1 MTQPI
6 CPQCHADLDDDLVA
20 STGSAECPF
29 CGADLAG
36 VDFGENSRKSV
47 SASAVAGNHPATSHG
62 RPAGSE
68 IEIVESTRDRLVI
81 HIPPGGK
88 RARGI
93 GCFAI
98 LWNGIVTVFTVV
110 GVFAVGQ
117 GNNDHPPLIFA
128 IPFLGIFWLVGLG
141 MAYWWVRMRFM
152 RLYLL
157 IDPSRVAIQRTL
169 FGRKSLKETHL
180 GPKPFAE
187 LVESYQENDVSVYA
201 VAIEGT
207 DRTAK
212 FGTPLSREEKD
223 WLVDTINTFF
233 GNETASQTG
242 IGEDADGNETDF
254 ADSLGTPIEPISP
267 DRISPESGIKI
278 LDSDAERLRFQL
290 AAFPKHPIRYV
301 IGGILL
307 VFGFGWIA
315 GTTAMFFA
323 QLGDGLGG
331 FDIFPIIMGIFF
343 AIAGI
348 VPMFLAIAVL
358 HGGTVTVDLTRDQ
371 LHARWHLGPF
381 GISKKAAAGSI
392 SRVAIQAGIQVQNYN
407 GRRGRS
413 SDTSSSGKVCM
424 VQAAGKDIP
433 LTSYH
438 DMAVAREV
446 GGIILYQLDR
456 MGIGLHA

>member
-1 MTQPI
+1 MTQPV
-6 CPQCHADLDDDLVA
+6 CPQCNADLDDDLVA

-29 CGADLAG
+29 CGADLAD
-36 VDFGENSRKSV
+36 VDFGENSRKSSSTSV
-47 SASAVAGNHPATSHG
+47 VAGNHPATSHG
-62 RPAGSE
+62 QPAGSE

-88 RARGI
+88 KARAI
-93 GCFAI
+93 GCFAFI
-98 LWNGIVTVFTVV
+98 WNGFMAVFTSVW
-110 GVFAVGQ
+110 
-117 GNNDHPPLIFA
+117 IFA
-128 IPFLGIFWLVGLG
+128 GVQDNADAPLYVIIPFLGLFWLVGLG

-187 LVESYQENDVSVYA
+187 LVESYQQNDVSVYA

-212 FGTPLSREEKD
+212 FGTPHSREEKD

-233 GNETASQTG
+233 GHETASQTG
-242 IGEDADGNETDF
+242 IGDVGGNETDF
-254 ADSLGTPIEPISP
+254 ADSVGTPIEPISP
-267 DRISPESGIKI
+267 DRISPESGIKV

-301 IGGILL
+301 IGGFLL

-358 HGGTVTVDLTRDQ
+358 HGGTVTVDLNRDQ
-371 LHARWHLGPF
+371 LHVRWHLGPF
-381 GISKKAAAGSI
+381 GISKKVAAGTI
-392 SRVAIQAGIQVQNYN
+392 SRVAIQAGIQVQNNN
-407 GRRGRS
+407 GRRGRPGV
-413 SDTSSSGKVCM
+413 TSSSGKVCM

-446 GGIILYQLDR
+446 GGMILYQLDR